1 MPRLLRFYMMCSHMK
16 QSLNKFIHPDLL
28 NGRIFTTLIA
38 FALPIFISYLF
49 QQLYNA
55 TDTVIVG
62 NFLNENSLAAIG
74 ASSSI
79 YELVIGF
86 GSGFG
91 SGMGLVAARAFGS
104 GDMNRLKKCVAS
116 SIIITFFITLILT
129 VAFSFAI
136 KPLLVL
142 LKTPEEVLAEAF
154 SYIILICIFCGVM
167 FAYNLASGLL
177 RAIGNSFMPLVFLV
191 FSSVLNII
199 LDILFITK
207 FGLGIRGAAIATV
220 IAQAVSAVLCIFY
233 IFSKAKVLI
242 PSMKAGHFKSDSRI
256 YRDLIGQGASM
267 ALMGSLVTSG
277 TVVLQSAINGFG
289 SMIIA
294 GHLTARKLFS
304 LSTLPIFTS
313 GIASATF
320 VSQNYGAK
328 QLDRVRK
335 GVRLAILITTIWS
348 VLLVA
353 LAPVILRPL
362 ISFISGSSK
371 QELLDYGY
379 KYLTFAYPFYI
390 VLGVLIVLRNALQGL
405 GSKLLPL
412 GSSIIELIGKIL
424 FTVLIIPHLG
434 IQGIIMCEPLIWCAM
449 MLHLLWAYVRK
460 IRSLKES
467 SKNPQNIV

>member
-1 MPRLLRFYMMCSHMK
+1 
-16 QSLNKFIHPDLL
+16 
-28 NGRIFTTLIA
+28 
-38 FALPIFISYLF
+38 
-49 QQLYNA
+49 
-55 TDTVIVG
+55 
-62 NFLNENSLAAIG
+62 
-74 ASSSI
+74 
-79 YELVIGF
+79 
-86 GSGFG
+86 
-91 SGMGLVAARAFGS
+91 
-104 GDMNRLKKCVAS
+104 
-116 SIIITFFITLILT
+116 
-129 VAFSFAI
+129 
-136 KPLLVL
+136 
-142 LKTPEEVLAEAF
+142 
-154 SYIILICIFCGVM
+154 
-167 FAYNLASGLL
+167 
-177 RAIGNSFMPLVFLV
+177 
-191 FSSVLNII
+191 
-199 LDILFITK
+199 
-207 FGLGIRGAAIATV
+207 
-220 IAQAVSAVLCIFY
+220 
-233 IFSKAKVLI
+233 
-242 PSMKAGHFKSDSRI
+242 
-256 YRDLIGQGASM
+256 
-267 ALMGSLVTSG
+267 
-277 TVVLQSAINGFG
+277 
-289 SMIIA
+289 MIIA

-304 LSTLPIFTS
+304 LSTLPILTWR
-313 GIASATF
+313 IASATF